1 MTNQLI
7 ALEEVAYQSD
17 KRLLCFKRLGR
28 TFASMRYFIE
38 LSYRGTAYRG
48 WQPQKNEKSVQQT
61 LEVALSRRLQQP
73 VWVVGSGRTDAGV
86 HAHQQFAHFDL
97 ATPIQFSDELIY
109 SINCILPDDIAIRSI
124 FPVRSTDHARFSAIS
139 RYYQYHIT
147 RNKDVFQ
154 TGLTYH
160 FRHQVDVMLMSDAC
174 AILLKYN
181 NFKSFCKARA
191 DVNHFDC
198 QLDFAYWERTQP
210 DLLTFHIK
218 ANRFLW
224 GMVRTIVG
232 TMLEIGQE
240 RMKLG
245 RFEELIWARDRTL
258 LGAPAP
264 ANGLYLV
271 EVGYPAEVLS
281 QQNT

>member
-1 MTNQLI
+1 M
-7 ALEEVAYQSD
+7 AEVAYQSD
-17 KRLLCFKRLGR
+17 ERLLCIKQLGR
-28 TFASMRYFIE
+28 TFAAMRYFIE

-48 WQPQKNEKSVQQT
+48 WQPQANEKSVQQT
-61 LEVALSRRLQQP
+61 LEAALSRRLQQP

-97 ATPIQFSDELIY
+97 TTPIQFTDALIY

-124 FPVRSTDHARFSAIS
+124 FPVRPTDHARFSATS

-160 FRHQVDVMLMSDAC
+160 FRPELDVELMSNAC
-174 AILLKYN
+174 QILLQHSD
-181 NFKSFCKARA
+181 FKSFCKARA
-191 DVNHFDC
+191 DVNHFYC
-198 QLDFAYWERTQP
+198 QLDFAYWERNRP

-240 RMKLG
+240 RMTLG

-271 EVGYPAEVLS
+271 EVGYPTEVLI
-281 QQNT
+281 QRDIQKAE